1 MNPRRMTLA
10 LLALATLV
18 GGCMPSPA
26 TTQGKE
32 IDNLWTVFLVGG
44 IIVATIVWGLVT
56 FALLRYRRRGD
67 QLPKQTEGS
76 LKIEATWTIIPL
88 ITVLVLFV
96 LTVRTISAVDTVEP
110 GGMNLHVTAF
120 RWQWQA
126 EYPDAG
132 VKLVG
137 TTDAPLE
144 IVLPVDTPV
153 HVTLDSLDVNHAFF
167 VPSFLFKRDAI
178 PGKPTYFDLRVTAP
192 GTYNGQCAEFCGVG
206 HDEMLFTIRAVDM
219 AEFQQWLADHAAAG
233 SQGS

>member
-44 IIVATIVWGLVT
+44 IIVAAIVWGLVT

-76 LKIEATWTIIPL
+76 LRIEATWTIIPL

-167 VPSFLFKRDAI
+167 VPDFLFKRDAI
-178 PGKPTYFDLRVTAP
+178 PGKPTYFDLRITAP
-192 GTYNGQCAEFCGVG
+192 GVYNGACAEFCGIG
-206 HDEMLFTIRAVDM
+206 HDEMLFTIKAM
-219 AEFQQWLADHAAAG
+219 EPAAFQQWLAGQAAG
-233 SQGS
+233 SPGS

>member
-1 MNPRRMTLA
+1 MSPRRMTLA

-44 IIVATIVWGLVT
+44 IIVAAIVWGLVT

-76 LKIEATWTIIPL
+76 LRIEATWTIIPL

-126 EYPDAG
+126 EYQDAG

-137 TTDAPLE
+137 TTEAPLE

-167 VPSFLFKRDAI
+167 VPDFLFKRDAI
-178 PGKPTYFDLRVTAP
+178 PGKPTYFDLRITAP
-192 GTYNGQCAEFCGVG
+192 GVYNGACAEFCGIG
-206 HDEMLFTIRAVDM
+206 HDEMLFTIKAM
-219 AEFQQWLADHAAAG
+219 EPAAFQQWLAGQAAG
-233 SQGS
+233 SPG